1 MLIYTDVFRSL
12 YYKIKQKNISIIQY
26 LDGTLIRALLAS
38 NSPILA
44 WQEEWT
50 CLAQVDKAVTCIINV
65 LAFSS
70 KATVANFLLSISS
83 TLWLVSRAFTVE
95 YLFFLSS
102 FYVNR
107 MFILEKVRKDIS
119 KIISILVLA
128 KQKVFSKNQIF

>member
-26 LDGTLIRALLAS
+26 LGGTLIRALLAS

-50 CLAQVDKAVTCIINV
+50 CLAQVDKAVTYIINV

-70 KATVANFLLSISS
+70 KATGANFLLS